1 MHINW
6 YPGHMKKT
14 KDLIVENLKII
25 DLVIEILDARIPISS
40 ENPDITKL
48 AKNKQKVVVLNKV
61 DLIDTKDLKKWEDYF
76 LTNELASHVVALSSE
91 KGTNFAEL
99 RKITDKIY
107 NEKLE
112 KMKKKG
118 LRKTEVRAMI
128 VGIPNVGKSRFIN
141 KYVNKN
147 KARVGNTPGFTR
159 GKQWIKID
167 DKVELLDTPGVLW
180 PKFEDENVAYNL
192 AITGSI
198 KDNVLP
204 LEQVAIKFLEKLK
217 KLGKIENLFNA
228 YQLEEYITL
237 DEIFELENY
246 KIFQILEKR
255 LGISKSDEHNY
266 DIISRRILKD
276 YRSGKIGK
284 FFLELPEDFEVKNM
298 RE

>member
-14 KDLIVENLKII
+14 KDLITENLKII

-99 RKITDKIY
+99 RRITDKIY

-198 KDNVLP
+198 KDNILP
-204 LEQVAIKFLEKLK
+204 LEQVATKFLTKLK
-217 KLGKIENLFNA
+217 NLNKIENLFNA
-228 YQLEEYITL
+228 YQLEEYVTL
-237 DEIFELENY
+237 EEILQLENY
-246 KIFQILEKR
+246 KIFQLLEKR
-255 LGISKSDEHNY
+255 LGISKNDEHNY
-266 DIISRRILKD
+266 DIIARKILKD

-284 FFLELPEDFEVKNM
+284 FFLELPEDFDTE
-298 RE
+298 E